1 MFYSKILKRLLDLTL
16 ALCILPVLGIVI
28 LIVFPFIYISD
39 KGSVFYVA
47 NRIGQHGRIFKMFK
61 FRTMNMNAPDVRLAD
76 GSTFN
81 SDDDPRLTKVG
92 KILRKTSID
101 ELPQII
107 NVMIG
112 NMSFI
117 GPRPDP
123 VDWLEKY
130 TIEEREF
137 LNVKPGISGYNQAYF
152 RNSADGA
159 TKLKNDV
166 YYAVNISF
174 MLDLKI
180 LLKTFRTVLFHEN
193 LYIEESRKN

>member
-1 MFYSKILKRLLDLTL
+1 M
-16 ALCILPVLGIVI
+16 IV
-28 LIVFPFIYISD
+28 
-39 KGSVFYVA
+39 
-47 NRIGQHGRIFKMFK
+47 
-61 FRTMNMNAPDVRLAD
+61 NAPDVRLAD

-107 NVMIG
+107 NVIIG
-112 NMSFI
+112 DMSFI

-123 VDWLEKY
+123 VDWLDKY
-130 TIEEREF
+130 TAEERKF